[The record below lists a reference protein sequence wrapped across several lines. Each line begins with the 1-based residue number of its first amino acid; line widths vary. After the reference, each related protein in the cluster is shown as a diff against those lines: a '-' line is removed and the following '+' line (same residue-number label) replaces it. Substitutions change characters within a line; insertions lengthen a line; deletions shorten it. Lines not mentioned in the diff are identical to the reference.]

1 MKTGRVLT
9 ATTALALLIGGSA
22 GATEW
27 RVPGRF
33 PTLQAAIDSS
43 LVKDGDVLRV
53 LPGRR
58 TGATV
63 TKAVVLRAL
72 GCVTIVDGPA
82 VNDLGKA
89 GFLFPGGGAGSG
101 ATVDGFT
108 FEGVAF
114 PVFSR
119 GANDVSV
126 THNTMHRPLQG
137 VSNWA
142 NGTWGRGWDITHNT
156 ILDLR
161 TSCAGGIGILIGD
174 YKGGA
179 VTGNVI
185 AHNEVRG
192 RVRVPSDDCGGYDA
206 PGIVLFADWR
216 YDGDGA
222 RISGNRVTK
231 NRVSLSSSR
240 PALVPVAGVE
250 LSDTRDVETE
260 LDIKRN
266 AVVYNDLRGLAVPVA
281 LTPDELSTVNRIE
294 KNLTGPA
301 SHWPDR
307 AIGALAPA
315 AAAQAS
321 PSR

>member
-1 MKTGRVLT
+1 MKSGRVLT
-9 ATTALALLIGGSA
+9 ATTALALLLCGSA

-119 GANDVSV
+119 GADDVSV
-126 THNTMHRPLQG
+126 THNTMLPPPPGRVELGERDLGPGLGHHPQHHPRPAHELRRRHRHPDRRLQGRRRHRQRHRPQ
-137 VSNWA
+137 
-142 NGTWGRGWDITHNT
+142 RGPRPGARAR
-156 ILDLR
+156 R
-161 TSCAGGIGILIGD
+161 TTAAATARRASCSSPT
-174 YKGGA
+174 GA
-179 VTGNVI
+179 T
-185 AHNEVRG
+185 A
-192 RVRVPSDDCGGYDA
+192 ST
-206 PGIVLFADWR
+206 
-216 YDGDGA
+216 GA
-222 RISGNRVTK
+222 RIRATASRRTACPSRAAGPR
-231 NRVSLSSSR
+231 SSPWPACSSATRAMSR
-240 PALVPVAGVE
+240 P
-250 LSDTRDVETE
+250 S
-260 LDIKRN
+260 
-266 AVVYNDLRGLAVPVA
+266 
-281 LTPDELSTVNRIE
+281 
-294 KNLTGPA
+294 
-301 SHWPDR
+301 
-307 AIGALAPA
+307 
-315 AAAQAS
+315 
-321 PSR
+321 

>member
-9 ATTALALLIGGSA
+9 TTTALAVLICGSA
-22 GATEW
+22 SATEW

-43 LVKDGDVLRV
+43 LVTDGDVLRV

-119 GANDVSV
+119 GADDVSV
-126 THNTMHRPLQG
+126 TRNTMRRPLQG
-137 VSNWA
+137 VSSWA
-142 NGTWGRGWDITHNT
+142 NGT
-156 ILDLR
+156 
-161 TSCAGGIGILIGD
+161 
-174 YKGGA
+174 
-179 VTGNVI
+179 
-185 AHNEVRG
+185 
-192 RVRVPSDDCGGYDA
+192 
-206 PGIVLFADWR
+206 
-216 YDGDGA
+216 GA
-222 RISGNRVTK
+222 RAGTSPTTR
-231 NRVSLSSSR
+231 SS
-240 PALVPVAGVE
+240 ACA
-250 LSDTRDVETE
+250 
-260 LDIKRN
+260 
-266 AVVYNDLRGLAVPVA
+266 
-281 LTPDELSTVNRIE
+281 
-294 KNLTGPA
+294 
-301 SHWPDR
+301 R
-307 AIGALAPA
+307 AAPA
-315 AAAQAS
+315 ASAS
-321 PSR
+321 